1 MCKNQTKNILF
12 TYNCIRCNEFVKMK
26 FGCYLDGF
34 DNAIHPNLIKWKYCP
49 TCFCEIYQIIL
60 DFNKNDKDGVYTK
73 ARWLLTNSNEDLKKL
88 KDLYEGKSHKEKEK
102 IA

>member
-12 TYNCIRCNEFVKMK
+12 TYNCIRCDEFVKMK

-34 DNAIHPNLIKWKYCP
+34 DNAIHPNMIKWKYCP
-49 TCFCEIYQIIL
+49 DCFGEAIEIL
-60 DFNKNDKDGVYTK
+60 NDFNKNDKSDIYSRAK
-73 ARWLLTNSNEDLKKL
+73 YILLGQDQRLEKL
-88 KDLYEGKSHKEKEK
+88 KDLYEGKIHKEK